1 MPSLFAS
8 ELLASPHLMAP
19 DSESVLAYFDGACR
33 GNQFAR
39 KGPMWVAYVLG
50 DEENAHEIPDWPTGR
65 GPQRSNNI
73 AEYRALILLLGLL
86 QARAAR
92 RPRER
97 YVVCGDSQ
105 LVVYQMLG
113 RYRVR
118 DVKLLPLHE
127 EARRLAKGR
136 PVTFRWVPRGQNR
149 AGHLL
154 ERRG

>member
-1 MPSLFAS
+1 MPNLFAS
-8 ELLASPHLMAP
+8 ELLASPHPMAP

-50 DEENAHEIPDWPTGR
+50 DEEHAHEIPDLSTDR

-86 QARAAR
+86 QARTAR
-92 RPRER
+92 LPRER
-97 YVVCGDSQ
+97 FVVCGDSQ

-113 RYRVR
+113 RYRVK
-118 DVKLLPLHE
+118 DAKLLPLHE
-127 EARRLAKGR
+127 EARRLAKR
-136 PVTFRWVPRGQNR
+136 LPVSLRWVPREQNR

-154 ERRG
+154 E